1 MDGTSKRLTVWATS
15 VDRISNVP
23 QRLFSSTDRKIIQD
37 IFMLSKRYTGE
48 NLREFVSGIV
58 MEKQDGRD
66 IGVIR
71 QEEQHFT
78 VDEDDLVSTFDKWK
92 ERVENAEQYESESLS
107 VTYDTN
113 DTVGRFATHVLAL
126 CHNKS
131 LFETED
137 GRLGVRPAHVKE
149 GDSICVIHGL
159 RTPFVIRNYTSHP
172 IVHHF
177 WILVG
182 NCYVKEHMD
191 SSWEPTSDSEQI
203 TFV

>member
-78 VDEDDLVSTFDKWK
+78 VDEDDLVSTFDK
-92 ERVENAEQYESESLS
+92 
-107 VTYDTN
+107 
-113 DTVGRFATHVLAL
+113 
-126 CHNKS
+126 
-131 LFETED
+131 
-137 GRLGVRPAHVKE
+137 
-149 GDSICVIHGL
+149 
-159 RTPFVIRNYTSHP
+159 
-172 IVHHF
+172 
-177 WILVG
+177 
-182 NCYVKEHMD
+182 
-191 SSWEPTSDSEQI
+191 
-203 TFV
+203 